1 MTKPA
6 AGEITVGPYSREAV
20 VGGGEKWGGDG
31 GRGGL
36 NSNFIQPDCPESLKE
51 TGLVIFDTENYRQ
64 VRLALIIS

>member
-1 MTKPA
+1 M
-6 AGEITVGPYSREAV
+6 
-20 VGGGEKWGGDG
+20 GGGEKWGGDG